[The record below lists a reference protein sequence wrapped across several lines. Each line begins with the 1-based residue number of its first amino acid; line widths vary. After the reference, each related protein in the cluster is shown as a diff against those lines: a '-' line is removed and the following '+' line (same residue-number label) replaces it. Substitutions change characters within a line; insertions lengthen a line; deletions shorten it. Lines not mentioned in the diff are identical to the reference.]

1 MKGVGKKI
9 RELRVKNGH
18 TLEQLGSKL
27 NFNYSNLSK
36 IEREVR
42 TPSVELL
49 KEIAE
54 IYDVPLS
61 YFFGKEQEIP
71 EELKKVGVEWVTF
84 AEEMEERNIT
94 PEEIKAILDIVKKV
108 NKSWIKFA
116 RH

>member
-61 YFFGKEQEIP
+61 YFFGNEQEIP
-71 EELKKVGVEWVTF
+71 EELKKVGVEWITF

-94 PEEIKAILDIVKKV
+94 PDEIKAILDIVKKV
-108 NKSWIKFA
+108 NNS
-116 RH
+116 